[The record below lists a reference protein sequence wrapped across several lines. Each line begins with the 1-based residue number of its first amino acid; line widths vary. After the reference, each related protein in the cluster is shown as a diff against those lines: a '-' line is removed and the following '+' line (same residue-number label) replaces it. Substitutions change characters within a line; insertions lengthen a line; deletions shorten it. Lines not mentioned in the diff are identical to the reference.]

1 MDITVT
7 RAADDRRA
15 WTLTDLLGRPMGRI
29 IATRGPGFIL
39 EPDEQAPRIMANVPL
54 GPFAS
59 LEAAVITQGVGR
71 RGWREA
77 ERSAGAP
84 PLRGA
89 LEADSLPLWDAPISN
104 A

>member
-54 GPFAS
+54 GPFAC
-59 LEAAVITQGVGR
+59 LEEALSAIERHLHGVCHCAPDQRGGRKGGRGSRPEPCRAVPEGS
-71 RGWREA
+71 WR
-77 ERSAGAP
+77 
-84 PLRGA
+84 
-89 LEADSLPLWDAPISN
+89 
-104 A
+104 

>member
-7 RAADDRRA
+7 RAANDRRA

-59 LEAAVITQGVGR
+59 LEEALSVIEKHLHGVCHC
-71 RGWREA
+71 
-77 ERSAGAP
+77 AP
-84 PLRGA
+84 DQR
-89 LEADSLPLWDAPISN
+89 
-104 A
+104 